1 MTDVIKEEVEAV
13 AEVWDHGRGPKRIQ
27 AAWAGRGDSKQIRKD
42 NQKIR
47 NREEDKKMRA
57 DNAAMKKDE
66 KKKMGEEVEQLVEGP
81 SHLEYTGRV
90 GKKEYAVRIPANKDL
105 GDYNDSTL
113 HNKITKANP
122 HLAHHEV
129 SAIVNSGGQDS
140 REKVEHEGKTYEHE
154 VVNHEE
160 PRHVYSE
167 EVEQVAE
174 VLTKSM
180 GAGKWIKDFVKSKN
194 PKFAGK
200 SEEKRKEM
208 ALGAFYSKE
217 EVETVDEVTMR
228 RTIPSKQE
236 RDAANK
242 YYANHNIALSAE
254 KRRAGIEN
262 YPGREDPIIG
272 NLKGTFKK
280 NSEKDKAANE
290 EVEQIDELSP
300 ALLNRAASAAKGQ
313 ANWAHG
319 VASRVPSNPGYKKFA
334 DKRGDLVKKAAT
346 KLGKDTLEIRP
357 DSFDTDRRGVGSK
370 NPIVKPSH
378 NEQLAPS
385 GESLDEGR
393 GRPPKPGSA
402 AYKRRQSE
410 GGGDSDTP
418 GLHGQLIKHKSL
430 QNAPPKIKF
439 TNGEEAHISA
449 EHRDRAIKHLEG
461 MIGPGKNPQA
471 RDNAVKA
478 MSKSHAGLKQAIGVE
493 SKPEETKSPMSAQRD
508 KPKLSLTKEESDMSQ
523 EDIVEKLQAALDAGI
538 LSQNDFDKLTQI
550 DELSS
555 DLLNRAKEKAY
566 DNIAAA
572 RTSTQFKKV
581 QDLRRQGQKFKDAA
595 NAKTQSEE
603 VEAVDEKALSPKQKK
618 IAVVAGDPGK
628 IDAEDFKK
636 LRKEETTAG
645 VAAVAAALSRN
656 LKELK

>member
-1 MTDVIKEEVEAV
+1 MTDVIK
-13 AEVWDHGRGPKRIQ
+13 
-27 AAWAGRGDSKQIRKD
+27 
-42 NQKIR
+42 
-47 NREEDKKMRA
+47 
-57 DNAAMKKDE
+57 
-66 KKKMGEEVEQLVEGP
+66 
-81 SHLEYTGRV
+81 
-90 GKKEYAVRIPANKDL
+90 
-105 GDYNDSTL
+105 
-113 HNKITKANP
+113 
-122 HLAHHEV
+122 
-129 SAIVNSGGQDS
+129 
-140 REKVEHEGKTYEHE
+140 
-154 VVNHEE
+154 
-160 PRHVYSE
+160 E

-194 PKFAGK
+194 PRFAGK

-217 EVETVDEVTMR
+217 EVEQVVVESTNIKNVSGLKKVSSHGDFDLYKGKGDDHLLVHRETGEVHHGFSGKTLDVKKFLKNYEFENLPRPAKEEVEAVAEVTMR
-228 RTIPSKQE
+228 RTIPTKQE

-290 EVEQIDELSP
+290 EV
-300 ALLNRAASAAKGQ
+300 
-313 ANWAHG
+313 
-319 VASRVPSNPGYKKFA
+319 
-334 DKRGDLVKKAAT
+334 
-346 KLGKDTLEIRP
+346 
-357 DSFDTDRRGVGSK
+357 
-370 NPIVKPSH
+370 
-378 NEQLAPS
+378 
-385 GESLDEGR
+385 SLDEGR

-461 MIGPGKNPQA
+461 MIGPGKNPEA
-471 RDNAVKA
+471 RDAAVRE
-478 MSKSHAGLKQAIGVE
+478 MSKSPAGLMQAIGVE
-493 SKPEETKSPMSAQRD
+493 SKPEETKSSMSAQRD
-508 KPKLSLTKEESDMSQ
+508 KPKLSLTKEESNMSQ

-538 LSQNDFDKLTQI
+538 LSQNDFDKLTQ
-550 DELSS
+550 
-555 DLLNRAKEKAY
+555 
-566 DNIAAA
+566 
-572 RTSTQFKKV
+572 T
-581 QDLRRQGQKFKDAA
+581 
-595 NAKTQSEE
+595 EE

-618 IAVVAGDPGK
+618 IAAVAGDPNK

-645 VAAVAAALSRN
+645 VSAVVAALSRN

>member
-66 KKKMGEEVEQLVEGP
+66 KKKMGEEVEQLAEGP

-140 REKVEHEGKTYEHE
+140 REKVEHEGKTYEHD

-160 PRHVYSE
+160 PRHIYSE

-180 GAGKWIKDFVKSKN
+180 GAGKWIKDFVKSRN
-194 PKFAGK
+194 PRFAGK
-200 SEEKRKEM
+200 SKEKRKEM

-217 EVETVDEVTMR
+217 EVSFDESNDFKQGFLDDYNVLRGHKNPEVKKHLTAAEINFKNENFQNAHSYMQKAKNVA
-228 RTIPSKQE
+228 RTSKQ
-236 RDAANK
+236 
-242 YYANHNIALSAE
+242 
-254 KRRAGIEN
+254 
-262 YPGREDPIIG
+262 
-272 NLKGTFKK
+272 
-280 NSEKDKAANE
+280 ANE

-334 DKRGDLVKKAAT
+334 DKRGNLVKKAAT

-385 GESLDEGR
+385 EVSLDEGR

-402 AYKRRQSE
+402 AYKRRQE
-410 GGGDSDTP
+410 DGGGEGDRK
-418 GLHGQLIKHKSL
+418 GL
-430 QNAPPKIKF
+430 
-439 TNGEEAHISA
+439 EAHLIDTQSHRTDHPPFHFA
-449 EHRDRAIKHLEG
+449 DGEKVQLSRDHSNKAREHINAMK
-461 MIGPGKNPQA
+461 GPGKNPQA
-471 RDNAVKA
+471 RDNAIKA
-478 MSKSHAGLKQAIGVE
+478 MSKSHAGFKQAIGVE

-508 KPKLSLTKEESDMSQ
+508 KPKLSLTKEESKMPQ